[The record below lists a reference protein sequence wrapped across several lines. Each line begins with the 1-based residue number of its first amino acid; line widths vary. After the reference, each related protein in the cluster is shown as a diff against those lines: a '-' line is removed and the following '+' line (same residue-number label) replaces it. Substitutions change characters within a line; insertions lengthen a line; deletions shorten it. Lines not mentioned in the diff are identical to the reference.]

1 MNKAELIERVAKDT
15 GLTKADALRILDAV
29 IDNVTRSL
37 RKGEKVTLVG
47 FGTFQTTRRGA
58 RTGRNPQTG
67 IPIRIAARRVP
78 KFTPGKELR
87 DEVS

>member
-1 MNKAELIERVAKDT
+1 MNKAELIERVARDT
-15 GLTKADALRILDAV
+15 GLTKADALRVLDAL

-47 FGTFQTTRRGA
+47 FGTFQTTRRLA